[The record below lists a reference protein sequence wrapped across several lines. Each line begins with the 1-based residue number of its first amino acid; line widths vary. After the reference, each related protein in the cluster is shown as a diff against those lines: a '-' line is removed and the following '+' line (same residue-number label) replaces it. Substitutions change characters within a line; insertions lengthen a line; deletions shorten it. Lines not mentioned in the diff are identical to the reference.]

1 MADLPAPSRC
11 MQHASPIPR
20 AAAATS
26 GTRHRRLHRAHDA
39 VAPGF
44 RPAAAW
50 LLFTLLTLPLLTPPL
65 HAQQPD
71 LAALDR
77 YIAQARQ
84 DWEVPG
90 LAVAI
95 VKDGVTVF
103 ARGYGVR
110 DARHVDAVDEHTLFA
125 IASNT
130 KAFTAAALAMLV
142 DEGRLSWDDR
152 VREHLPWFEL
162 YDPYVSSEM
171 RIRDLLS
178 HRSGLGTF
186 SGDLLW
192 YGTPYTAE
200 EVVRRAR
207 FLPPA
212 GPFRAHYGYSNLM
225 FIAAGEVVRAVS
237 GEPWPVF
244 VQQRILQPL
253 GMRRTVLSTR
263 SLAERDNVATPHGT
277 HDGELVPFGW
287 YGWDAMGAAG
297 SIISSASEMADW
309 LQLQLRG
316 GVTAAGDT
324 LFRPLQQRA
333 MWTVHTPIAV
343 TPASGE
349 LYPTTN
355 FRGYGLGWSLNDY
368 RGRKLVSH
376 GGGYDGMY
384 SRVVL
389 VPEDGLGMVILTN
402 SMTGIATALAN
413 HVVDAYLG
421 GQTRDWSAVLLER
434 ERAAVARETERRAGV
449 VRQTIPNT
457 RPSLPLQAYAATYGG
472 ALYGDAIVSLED
484 GRLVLRLVPNPDFVA
499 DLRHLQ
505 LDTFIVE
512 WRRPWP
518 WFGAGT
524 AQFVLSPA
532 GTPAQLRLDIPNEDL
547 WFHELEF
554 VRR

>member
-1 MADLPAPSRC
+1 MFISTARLA
-11 MQHASPIPR
+11 HVR
-20 AAAATS
+20 ARVAAGAVSLAVSCILAVSSSAT
-26 GTRHRRLHRAHDA
+26 A
-39 VAPGF
+39 
-44 RPAAAW
+44 
-50 LLFTLLTLPLLTPPL
+50 L
-65 HAQQPD
+65 HAQRPD
-71 LAALDR
+71 IAALDG
-77 YIAQARQ
+77 YIAAAREQ
-84 DWEVPG
+84 WQVPG

-95 VKDGVTVF
+95 VKDGRTVL

-110 DARHVDAVDEHTLFA
+110 DMRDTAAVDEHTLFA

-142 DEGRLSWDDR
+142 DEGRLRWDDR

-162 YDPYVSSEM
+162 YDPYVSSEL

-178 HRSGLGTF
+178 HRSGLGTY

-207 FLPPA
+207 HLPPA

-225 FIAAGEVVRAVS
+225 FIAAGEVVRAVG
-237 GEPWPVF
+237 GEAWPEF
-244 VQQRILQPL
+244 VARRILQPL
-253 GMRRTVLSTR
+253 GMTRTVLSTA

-277 HDGELVPFGW
+277 WDGELVPFPW

-297 SIISSASEMADW
+297 SIISSASEMAEW
-309 LQLQLRG
+309 LKLQLDG
-316 GVTAAGDT
+316 GITARGDT
-324 LFRPLQQRA
+324 LFRPQQGRA
-333 MWTVHTPIAV
+333 MWTVHTPMAV
-343 TPASGE
+343 TPASRE

-368 RGRKLVSH
+368 RGRLLASH

-389 VPEDGLGMVILTN
+389 VPAENLGVVILTN
-402 SMTGIATALAN
+402 SMTGISTAIAN

-421 GQTRDWSAVLLER
+421 GPEHDWSAVLLAR
-434 ERAAVARETERRAGV
+434 ERASHVRETERRAAA
-449 VRQTIPNT
+449 VRQSVTGT
-457 RPSLPLQAYAATYGG
+457 RPSLPLQAYAGTYGG
-472 ALYGDAIVSLED
+472 PMYGDATVTLED
-484 GRLVLRLVPNPDFVA
+484 GRLVLRLLPNPDFVA

-505 LDTFIVE
+505 HDTFVVE

-518 WFGAGT
+518 WFGRGT
-524 AQFVLSPA
+524 AQFVLTPA
-532 GTPAQLRLDIPNEDL
+532 GQPAELRVDIPNQDL

-554 VRR
+554 MRR